1 MNWCFWTV
9 LLEKTLDSPLD
20 CKGMKSVKPKENKR
34 WIFIGRT
41 VAEVE
46 APILWMPDAKSQ
58 LIGKDPDAGKNWR
71 QKQKG
76 QQKMRWLDGITDSMD
91 MNLSKQKEIVED
103 REAWCAT
110 VHGVAKSQTQLATE
124 QQQVVQTAE
133 ILEGDHL
140 NCFSRWCAL
149 ESHGVHVKI

>member
-1 MNWCFWTV
+1 
-9 LLEKTLDSPLD
+9 
-20 CKGMKSVKPKENKR
+20 
-34 WIFIGRT
+34 
-41 VAEVE
+41 
-46 APILWMPDAKSQ
+46 
-58 LIGKDPDAGKNWR
+58 
-71 QKQKG
+71 
-76 QQKMRWLDGITDSMD
+76 MRWLDGITDSMD